1 MKAVFVDRD
10 GTLGGSGGGV
20 HPDEFIL
27 YEQSAKAIR
36 LLNQAQVPVFLFT
49 NQSRVGRGFFTENQ
63 LLRGFQEM
71 EKLLSE
77 EGASLDGIYY
87 CPHAPEQKC
96 GCQKPEIGLL
106 LRAKEEHELHLA
118 YSYVVGDTGASDML
132 AAHKAG
138 MKKVLVKTG
147 WGEGSLTT
155 FRASWQEVEPDFI
168 ATDILEAVHW
178 IMKDMAHREL
188 EK

>member
-20 HPDEFIL
+20 QPGEFTP
-27 YEQSAKAIR
+27 YEQSPRAIR
-36 LLNQAQVPVFLFT
+36 VLNQAKIPVFLFT
-49 NQSRVGRGFFTENQ
+49 NQSRVGRGYFTENQ

-71 EKLLSE
+71 EKSLAK

-118 YSYVVGDTGASDML
+118 DSYVVGDTGASDMV

-168 ATDILEAVHW
+168 ATDILQAVQW
-178 IMKDMAHREL
+178 ILEDMAHSEL